1 MGDECGGPT
10 SIPQELVSEILCYL
24 PVKSLIRFTIVS
36 KSWLRLIRNNH
47 RFATKNYLTRTTS
60 SSRVLDNADFMF
72 DVQRSNKPCLYAFNE
87 AKTFRFLKNFV
98 CVPDVPIQ
106 VSNSCH
112 GIICFYL
119 CLEGEVLLCNPAIEE
134 VLLVPQC
141 PSMYNMTALGFDPIN
156 NDYKVV
162 ACPYYCNS
170 NYPCR
175 VDVYSLRHGH
185 WRTVQVSDSISD
197 YRLVDVESSSNGR
210 MLIWMAYR
218 DIDKTNAIVS
228 FDMVDNVSKKL
239 PMPKC
244 QLSKTHKHQLLSSTR
259 WQACVSCFPNSQDFN
274 SRFIDVWVL
283 KDWIWRKELAVKFA
297 DHEPM
302 RPINFWL
309 NEYELLVAIQ
319 KAETEEVFHYDLDT
333 QQLKHTR
340 RKRELGDGSRGYVES
355 LVSIKNLMSL
365 HHERNRKND
374 DQDIASSQEN
384 DGRYI
389 LREVRRKGVRLFQS
403 FKLM

>member
-1 MGDECGGPT
+1 M
-10 SIPQELVSEILCYL
+10 
-24 PVKSLIRFTIVS
+24 
-36 KSWLRLIRNNH
+36 
-47 RFATKNYLTRTTS
+47 KNYLTRITS

-87 AKTFRFLKNFV
+87 AKTFRFLKKFV
-98 CVPDVPIQ
+98 CVPDVPIE

-134 VLLVPQC
+134 VLLLPQC
-141 PSMYNMTALGFDPIN
+141 PSMYNMKALGFDPIN

-162 ACPYYCNS
+162 AYPYYCNR

-175 VDVYSLRHGH
+175 VDVYSLRRGH
-185 WRTVQVSDSISD
+185 WRTVQVSDSRCNFSLIAEAVA
-197 YRLVDVESSSNGR
+197 LGANGR
-210 MLIWMAYR
+210 MCNWLAYEN
-218 DIDKTNAIVS
+218 INKTNIIVS
-228 FDMVDNVSKKL
+228 FDVVEDVLKEL
-239 PMPKC
+239 PMPIC
-244 QLSKTHKHQLLSSTR
+244 HLPGTYEHQLLSSTR
-259 WQACVSCFPNSQDFN
+259 WQACLSCFPKRGDFN
-274 SRFIDVWVL
+274 GRFIDVWVL
-283 KDWIWRKELAVKFA
+283 KDWIWSKELAVKFP

-309 NEYELLVAIQ
+309 NEHELLVAIQ
-319 KAETEEVFHYDLDT
+319 KAETKEVFHYDLDT

-340 RKRELGDGSRGYVES
+340 RKGELGDGSRGYVES
-355 LVSIKNLMSL
+355 LVSIKNLISL
-365 HHERNRKND
+365 YYERNRKND
-374 DQDIASSQEN
+374 DQEEASGQEN

-389 LREVRRKGVRLFQS
+389 LREVRRKGVRLLPS